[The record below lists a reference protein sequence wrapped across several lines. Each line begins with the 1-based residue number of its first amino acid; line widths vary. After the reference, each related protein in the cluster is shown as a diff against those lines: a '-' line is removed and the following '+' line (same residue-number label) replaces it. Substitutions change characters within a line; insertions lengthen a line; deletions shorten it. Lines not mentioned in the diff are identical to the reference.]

1 MLRTLALGAVL
12 AGCGFA
18 GCGFADGT
26 SSSLP
31 PTQATLF
38 VADFVGNTV
47 SRYALVRGEN
57 PALTTTI
64 ALPGALSPIVLPLTG
79 ELLVGENQ
87 HETIARYTTPYAA
100 PQLAGEITGN
110 DLSMTFGKMVMV
122 DGELWVVNPGNADV
136 DRLAF
141 DGQARAATTG
151 SLPVVNGRG
160 IAFDPATRDLYV
172 TQCCGT
178 DTILHATVDSLHDLT
193 TLPPLTGSGLSNP
206 HGMWLTRWGE
216 LFVVDAGANQIL
228 RFTRDTA
235 GSLTANG
242 AITDPSLATPID
254 LGLAPWDEL
263 FVTNQASGTISR
275 FLLDDTHA
283 ATANGTFTVPSANA
297 IAWLALE

>member
-12 AGCGFA
+12 A

-38 VADFVGNTV
+38 VADFTGNTV
-47 SRYALVRGEN
+47 SRYALVRGQD

-64 ALPGALSPIVLPLTG
+64 SLPGALSPIVLPLTG

-87 HETIARYTTPYAA
+87 HETIARYTTPYET
-100 PQLAGEITGN
+100 PQLDGEITGN
-110 DLSMTFGKMVMV
+110 DLSMTFGKMAMV
-122 DGELWVVNPGNADV
+122 DDELWVVNPGNADV

-141 DGQARAATTG
+141 DAQARAATTG

-160 IAFDPATRDLYV
+160 IAFDPAS
-172 TQCCGT
+172 G
-178 DTILHATVDSLHDLT
+178 ATVDSLHALT
-193 TLPPLTGSGLSNP
+193 TLPPLTGSGLANP

-216 LFVVDAGANQIL
+216 LFVVDADANQVL

-242 AITDPSLATPID
+242 AITDPSFATPID
-254 LGLAPWDEL
+254 LALAPWDEL
-263 FVTNQASGTISR
+263 FVTNQATGKVTR
-275 FLLDDTHA
+275 FLLDDSHA
-283 ATANGTFTVPSANA
+283 ATANGTFTVPSANT